1 MTQTLRRIAILAAAA
16 LLTTALGL
24 KPVHAIGS
32 GNPSPPADSGKSKS
46 KSKSDKKKSGKKSKA
61 KKKSDAE
68 FLKQYRVARALILAK
83 KYKEGIAAMHALG
96 HDDHPDVANYIGYA
110 YRKMGD
116 FADSKFWYEKALAAD
131 PRHVRTW
138 SYYGM
143 WQMEQGRPDL
153 ALAYLHKVEAICG
166 NKTCKEYRELYAVIE
181 GRASY

>member
-1 MTQTLRRIAILAAAA
+1 MTPTLRRIAILAAAI

-24 KPVHAIGS
+24 KPVYAIGS
-32 GNPSPPADSGKSKS
+32 DNPSPPVD
-46 KSKSDKKKSGKKSKA
+46 SDKDKDGKKNPGKKSESQKQA
-61 KKKSDAE
+61 DAE

-96 HDDHPDVANYIGYA
+96 QDGHPDVANYIGYA
-110 YRKMGD
+110 YRRMGD
-116 FADSKFWYEKALAAD
+116 FADAKIWYEKALAAD
-131 PRHVRTW
+131 PQHVRTW

-153 ALAYLHKVEAICG
+153 ALAYLDKVAALCG

-181 GRASY
+181 GTATY